1 MRFGET
7 TTMKIALG
15 LWAACT
21 LAITTVACTDDGMGN
36 DDAASTAGTT
46 AGTTAAESTGAE
58 TAADS
63 TGGGGSDAQ
72 TPPMSGYTDIEAW
85 LAEGHYLDWTC
96 EAATHAASIAVSPH
110 GMQLICSNDL
120 MAAHTDGEYP
130 VGASAVKE
138 LYMDDGT
145 MYGHAVSLHF
155 QAGAGG
161 DSWYWYEKV
170 FADHPAPHD
179 ANGVVADG
187 VGSSGP
193 AQTICVSCHSAAGSD
208 AAHPGHDFVYV
219 QVQ

>member
-7 TTMKIALG
+7 TTMKFALG
-15 LWAACT
+15 LMAACT
-21 LAITTVACTDDGMGN
+21 LAITTVACTDDGMGT
-36 DDAASTAGTT
+36 DDAASTE

-58 TAADS
+58 TTAADS

-85 LAEGHYLDWTC
+85 LADGHYLEWTC
-96 EAATHAASIAVSPH
+96 EPAAHAATIGVSPH

-120 MAAHTDGEYP
+120 MAGAGAGEYP
-130 VGASAVKE
+130 VGSAAVKE

-155 QAGAGG
+155 QAGTEG

-193 AQTICVSCHSAAGSD
+193 AQTICVSCHSAAGLD
-208 AAHPGHDFVYV
+208 ADHPGHDFVYV